1 MLNQQIYD
9 EAADWFSRMRDGE
22 DDPAARGELMEWL
35 RRSPEHV
42 RAYLEIAGVWIE
54 ARHVAVDSELDLET
68 RIARARSDNGVMDL
82 MPQAAR
88 AVKFDSQMRRYLA
101 TAASVL
107 LLLAA
112 GMAGWWRYG
121 ANAYS
126 TSVGEQRSVVLADGS
141 TIELN
146 SHTRVR
152 VRFGE
157 AQRTIEL
164 LRGEALFHVAKDA
177 ARPFVVRSGD
187 TSVRAVGTVFDV
199 YRKKSSAVVT
209 VVEGTVVVESAARA
223 QPASARPEKKS
234 SQNTQPPRVRL
245 SAGKQVIVAQ
255 NAVAEPK
262 VVNVTAATAWTQRQL
277 IFEFTPLAEAA
288 EEFNRYNAKPL
299 IVDGEALRAFRIS
312 AMFRSTDPRA
322 LVRYV
327 QTLPGVVVEE
337 TDTAIHIRA
346 TTK

>member
-1 MLNQQIYD
+1 
-9 EAADWFSRMRDGE
+9 MRDGE
-22 DDPAARGELMEWL
+22 DDPTTRGELMDWL

-54 ARHVAVDSELDLET
+54 ARHVAVDSDIDLET
-68 RIARARSDNGVMDL
+68 RIERARADHGVMDF
-82 MPQAAR
+82 MPRSMRTAKLGSGA
-88 AVKFDSQMRRYLA
+88 RRYLA
-101 TAASVL
+101 MAASVL
-107 LLLAA
+107 ILLVA
-112 GMAGWWRYG
+112 GLAGWWQFG
-121 ANAYS
+121 TNGYS
-126 TSVGEQRSVVLADGS
+126 TSVGEQRSVVLSDGS

-146 SHTRVR
+146 SQTRVR
-152 VRFGE
+152 VHFGE
-157 AQRTIEL
+157 TQRTIDL
-164 LRGEALFHVAKDA
+164 LRGQALFHVAKDA

-199 YRKKSSAVVT
+199 YRKSSSAVVT
-209 VVEGTVVVESAARA
+209 VVEGTVIVESASGTRVATHE
-223 QPASARPEKKS
+223 PENVSSLRPE
-234 SQNTQPPRVRL
+234 QPRIRL

-262 VVNVTAATAWTQRQL
+262 AVNVTAATAWTQRQL

-299 IVDGEALRAFRIS
+299 IVEGEALRAFRIS